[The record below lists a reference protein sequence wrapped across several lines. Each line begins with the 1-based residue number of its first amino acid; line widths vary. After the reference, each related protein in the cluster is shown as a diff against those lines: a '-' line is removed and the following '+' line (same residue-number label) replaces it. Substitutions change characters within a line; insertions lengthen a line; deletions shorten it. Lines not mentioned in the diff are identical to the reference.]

1 MRITQQTIFSSFMR
15 DINTNRG
22 EMAEIQSAL
31 SSGRQVRRPSQ
42 DPIAF
47 ESSRLIEDNIRKN
60 EQFQSNI
67 ESGLRQAR
75 LAQGAMDDAV
85 DGLIKIKE
93 LIVQGSS
100 SSLGANERENIAEE
114 VSGLRKSLVN
124 TFNRSYGDRHMFAGT
139 KSDQPPF
146 DLQNDG
152 TVINNSNNTP
162 PGITAGDGVKIDIGI
177 DGKELTN
184 TDEGQLFDIIG
195 DVEQALRDN
204 DVEAINNMIPAQ
216 DEAIEHVTNLASKL
230 GDNINRMEFMNE
242 QYESTKITQKSD
254 VSDLVDTDYAQA
266 FSKLQRNQ
274 VAYESA
280 MAVHSKMFENTLLN
294 YI

>member
-1 MRITQQTIFSSFMR
+1 MRITQQTIFSNFMR
-15 DINTNRG
+15 DINMNRG
-22 EMAEIQSAL
+22 EMAELQSAL
-31 SSGRQVRRPSQ
+31 SSGRQVRVPSQ

-47 ESSRLIEDNIRKN
+47 ESSRLIEENIRKN

-67 ESGLRQAR
+67 DSGLRQAR
-75 LAQGAMDDAV
+75 LAQGAMNDAI
-85 DGLIKIKE
+85 DGLIKVKE
-93 LIVQGSS
+93 LVVQGSS
-100 SSLGANERENIAEE
+100 SSLGDNERENLANE
-114 VSGLRKSLVN
+114 VAGLRESLVN

-139 KSDQPPF
+139 QSDQQPF
-146 DLQNDG
+146 ELQNDG
-152 TVINNSNNTP
+152 TVDNNSNDTP
-162 PGITAGDGVKIDIGI
+162 PSITAGDGVSIDIGI
-177 DGKELTN
+177 DGKELTD
-184 TDEGQLFDIIG
+184 TEEGQLFETLGNI
-195 DVEQALRDN
+195 EQALRDN
-204 DVEAINNMIPAQ
+204 DVEAINDMIPAQ
-216 DEAIEHVTNLASKL
+216 DSAIEHVTNLASKL

-266 FSKLQRNQ
+266 FSELQRNQ

>member
-146 DLQNDG
+146 DLQSGG
-152 TVINNSNNTP
+152 TVTNNSNNTP

-204 DVEAINNMIPAQ
+204 DVDAINNMIPAQ

>member
-1 MRITQQTIFSSFMR
+1 MR